1 MPASGMHADEVHTD
15 VSLVRRLLATQ
26 FPDWADLPIERVP
39 SAGTDNAIYRLG
51 HDKAVRLPRVGWAT
65 GQVEREHRWLP
76 RLARQLPLAI
86 PEPLAMGVPA
96 EGYPWRWSVY
106 RWLEGENATA
116 DRLADQRQAATDLA
130 EFIAALQRID
140 ATGGP
145 LAGVERSRGVP
156 LAARDAETRAAIAA
170 LQGVLDTDAVTA
182 EWAAALRAQVWPG
195 PGVWLHGDLNEGN
208 LLAQHGRLSAV
219 IDFGTMAVGDPACDV
234 MVAWT
239 LLTAE
244 SRDVFRSA
252 LPVDDATWTRGR
264 GWALSW
270 ALIVL
275 PYYRHTNPALCRIA
289 EYAIGEILNR
299 RTT

>member
-1 MPASGMHADEVHTD
+1 VHADEVATD
-15 VSLVRRLLATQ
+15 TSLVRRLLAAQ

-51 HDKAVRLPRVGWAT
+51 EEMAVRLPRVESGT
-65 GQVEREHRWLP
+65 GQLEMEYRWLP
-76 RLARQLPLAI
+76 RLAPHLPLAI
-86 PEPLAMGVPA
+86 PTPIAMGDPA

-116 DRLADQRQAATDLA
+116 DRLDLRQAATDLA

-140 ATGGP
+140 TTGGP
-145 LAGVERSRGVP
+145 LAGVESPRGVP
-156 LAARDAETRAAIAA
+156 LAERDAPTRAAITA
-170 LQGVLDTDAVTA
+170 LSGVLDTDAVTA
-182 EWAAALRAQVWPG
+182 QWEAALRAPLWTG

-208 LLAQHGRLSAV
+208 LLALHGRLTAV
-219 IDFGTMAVGDPACDV
+219 IDFGVMGVGDPACDL

-239 LLTAE
+239 LLTPETRA
-244 SRDVFRSA
+244 VFRAA
-252 LPVDDATWTRGR
+252 LPFDDATWMRGR

-275 PYYRHTNPALCRIA
+275 PYYKNTNPGLCRIA
-289 EYAIGEILNR
+289 EYTINEVLHER
-299 RTT
+299 